1 MLGFR
6 LQIRMLAD
14 RTQLMRL
21 PTILKIVFTVL
32 YGLWVAVMFLSM
44 PPEGIVETI
53 GVLAFA
59 AVIFVAGY
67 YFHLFVLRGAIR
79 AVAKKSDKG

>member
-1 MLGFR
+1 
-6 LQIRMLAD
+6 
-14 RTQLMRL
+14 MRL
-21 PTILKIVFTVL
+21 PTILKIVFIIL

-44 PPEGIVETI
+44 PPEGMIETI

-59 AVIFVAGY
+59 AVIFVAAY
-67 YFHLFVLRGAIR
+67 YFHLFALRGAIR

>member
-1 MLGFR
+1 
-6 LQIRMLAD
+6 
-14 RTQLMRL
+14 MRL
-21 PTILKIVFTVL
+21 PTILKIVFTIL

-44 PPEGIVETI
+44 PPEGIMETI

-79 AVAKKSDKG
+79 ALAKKSDKG